1 MGKVAIRDN
10 SIWLKH
16 VEGDAA
22 LKKRLSDLA
31 PGETI
36 DLEVDGIVGRWERMK
51 VGKDGRTTDGIK
63 PIAEMREVWAR
74 LQRNRGRIVDIR
86 EVTTADS
93 YLSALTPLLSEWD
106 SPEDEAAYR
115 DL

>member
-1 MGKVAIRDN
+1 
-10 SIWLKH
+10 
-16 VEGDAA
+16 
-22 LKKRLSDLA
+22 
-31 PGETI
+31 
-36 DLEVDGIVGRWERMK
+36 MK
-51 VGKDGRTTDGIK
+51 VGKDGRITDGIE

-74 LQRNRGRIVDIR
+74 LQRSRGRIVDIR

-93 YLSALTPLLSEWD
+93 YLSSLTPLLSEWD